1 LRRPL
6 FKKYFPAFKEVFEVS
21 VLEFGVNLVFDGLQ
35 LFAHYEIEVEFAFHL
50 FLVWKLGEEKV

>member
-1 LRRPL
+1 MRSSIR
-6 FKKYFPAFKEVFEVS
+6 S
-21 VLEFGVNLVFDGLQ
+21 IGVLCFGVLGFGVNLVFDGLQ